1 MTCAGDSRRQRIK
14 HDSLADPTW
23 STEFRQT
30 ERVWRVD
37 SVWRRRTMRNLQEEA
52 GGTVELDLLQAA
64 SRMKASY
71 RPEEGT
77 QKRARIRER
86 ATPSANR
93 WSSTPMACPNL
104 AYGARR
110 DFLRI
115 YRQAWG
121 PFCLAQRRR
130 WLCPV
135 SDGRLPSYVGI
146 GITARELLSFSR
158 PCLMLMNKLSLRGEC
173 GEHASTH
180 LAQTWTLH
188 PDGRRAP
195 RRRP

>member
-1 MTCAGDSRRQRIK
+1 MTCASNSRRQRIE

-30 ERVWRVD
+30 GRVWRVD
-37 SVWRRRTMRNLQEEA
+37 NAWQRRIMRNLREEA

-71 RPEEGT
+71 RPEEET
-77 QKRARIRER
+77 QRRARIRER
-86 ATPSANR
+86 ATPSANC
-93 WSSTPMACPNL
+93 WSPTPMARPDL
-104 AYGARR
+104 AYEVRR
-110 DFLRI
+110 YILQICR
-115 YRQAWG
+115 RGWG
-121 PFCLAQRRR
+121 PFCRAQRRR
-130 WLCPV
+130 WFCPV
-135 SDGRLPSYVGI
+135 SNGRLPSYVGI
-146 GITARELLSFSR
+146 GMAARELLSFSW
-158 PCLMLMNKLSLRGEC
+158 PCLMLMNKLSLGGEC
-173 GEHASTH
+173 GEDASTH